1 MKSNLERIRAMM
13 GNTQEED
20 PNTLW
25 VKLTP
30 STCMRRD
37 IAEELQA
44 NPLSSLID

>member
-1 MKSNLERIRAMM
+1 MKSNLERIRAMMGM

-37 IAEELQA
+37 IAEEL
-44 NPLSSLID
+44 